1 MSGDED
7 FDQVMAELTRQFI
20 SELAGHEE
28 AIRTALDGALRG
40 EEESLRA
47 LAARAHRLSGL
58 GRTFGHPAISELGE
72 AVELA
77 AEAGGADLDAKVAR
91 LLDAI
96 ALARAS

>member
-1 MSGDED
+1 MSADED
-7 FDQVMAELTRQFI
+7 FDQVMAGLTRQFV

-28 AIRTALDGALRG
+28 ALLAVRDGALRG
-40 EEESLRA
+40 DADALRA

-58 GRTFGHPAISELGE
+58 GRTFGYPGISDLGE

-77 AEAGGADLDAKVAR
+77 AEAGGEDLAGKAAA

-96 ALARAS
+96 AAARAS